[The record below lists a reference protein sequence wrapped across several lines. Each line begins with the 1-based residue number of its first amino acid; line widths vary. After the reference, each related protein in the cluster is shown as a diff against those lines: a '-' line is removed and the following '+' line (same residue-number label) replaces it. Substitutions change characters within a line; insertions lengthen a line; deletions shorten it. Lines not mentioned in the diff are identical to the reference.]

1 MIGIDWPTIL
11 IVPRHIAPVRVPLD
25 RAIVTFVADGHEIVR
40 IEEEIEVA
48 LVVSLVMRDWSVRFL
63 ALPYQQL
70 AAAVPLA
77 GVVVAEEYPLA
88 ERLPGGM
95 FVERLMLWP
104 VPLRRHAG
112 SRPQASGR

>member
-1 MIGIDWPTIL
+1 MIGVDRTAVL
-11 IVPRHIAPVRVPLD
+11 IVPRHIAPVRMPLD
-25 RAIVTFVADGHEIVR
+25 RAIVTFVTHGHDVLR
-40 IEEEIEVA
+40 IEEEVEVA
-48 LVVSLVMRDWSVRFL
+48 LVVSLVMRDWSVRLL

-95 FVERLMLWP
+95 LVERLVLRP

-112 SRPQASGR
+112 SRLQASGR

>member
-1 MIGIDWPTIL
+1 MIGIDRTTVL

-25 RAIVTFVADGHEIVR
+25 RAVVTFVADGHDVRR

-48 LVVSLVMRDWSVRFL
+48 LVVPLVMGDGSVRCL

-95 FVERLMLWP
+95 PVERLMLWS

-112 SRPQASGR
+112 SLPQASDR